1 MKITHRKR
9 IAIAGLGDIA
19 NKVYLPLLTAHPEVE
34 VVGVM
39 NRSLSKVEEIT
50 SLYRLDRG
58 TTHLDELFSWELDAV
73 FVHTSTESHHE
84 IVMNCIERGIAVYVD
99 KPLSYNLKE
108 SIEMAAFAESMGVLL
123 AVGFNRRFAPLYR
136 EARDWISQSG
146 EVESIVCNKHRM
158 KLDSRSSR
166 ITVYDDLIHMI
177 DTLLWLGG
185 EDCEL
190 VSHQLRMNDQG
201 ALLQASGSIV
211 TGNRGVGSFGM
222 VRFAGADTE
231 TIELHGA
238 GRTALIYQMESLQL
252 YAAGAPAIIRT
263 PGSWESVLTR
273 RGFTGCV
280 QHFLDFLGKDPE
292 GCELHAGRVLASHE
306 LCEELLMQNHS

>member
-58 TTHLDELFSWELDAV
+58 TTHLDELFSWEPDAV